1 MSYLQ
6 VPLEMLFRSMK
17 QHPEYRLYLIG
28 GGFLT
33 FLLLALMFWT
43 FRKYFTFI
51 FKSLSRNLLR
61 TILASLATMFLVLIF
76 TILWSVLLALDLM
89 TTERSKDLRAIVT
102 ERYQMPSRMPFP
114 YTATLAEGA
123 ARPDH
128 PEDAKPD
135 DSTSWQFY
143 GGTQNIIKMTYEDF
157 IFMIATDPRKLS
169 VTFDDM
175 DDLEP
180 GLVEK
185 MLANKRGVLA
195 GRDVLKRMHKKI
207 GDRFNLIGLIYKGI
221 DLEFEIVGKLPEGRN
236 DGTAIMNRE
245 YLNDALDA
253 YPRLHS
259 GQKHPN
265 ADRSM
270 ALFWMKL
277 SNMQSF
283 QKVADQVMTS
293 SMYTDPFVKCETA
306 SSGVASFLE
315 PWKDILNGVR
325 YGLVPAIL
333 VVMALVMANAI
344 SISVRE
350 RRTEMAVLKVLG
362 FGPGRILALVLGE
375 AFAVGALSGMLS
387 GTLTYILVHV
397 LLHGIPFQ
405 IAWIPKFDIFAD
417 AMWWGLV
424 IGGLTSLAGSI
435 VPAWSARTVKVSEVF
450 AKIG

>member
-17 QHPEYRLYLIG
+17 QHPEYRLYFMG
-28 GGFLT
+28 GCALT
-33 FLLLALMFWT
+33 LLVAALVFWF

-51 FKSLSRNLLR
+51 FKSLSRNLVR
-61 TILASLATMFLVLIF
+61 TILASLATMVLVFVF
-76 TILWSVLLALDLM
+76 TILWSILLMLDLM
-89 TTERSKDLRAIVT
+89 MTERGKDLRAIVT

-114 YTATLAEGA
+114 YAATLAEGA
-123 ARPDH
+123 ARADH
-128 PEDAKPD
+128 PEDVKPE

-143 GGTQNIIKMTYEDF
+143 GGTQDITKMTFEDF
-157 IFMIATDPRKLS
+157 IFLIATDPRKIP
-169 VTFDDM
+169 TMFDDM
-175 DDLEP
+175 DNLEP
-180 GLVEK
+180 GLVDK
-185 MLANKRGVLA
+185 MLANKRGVLM
-195 GRDVLKRMHKKI
+195 GRDALKRVHKKV
-207 GDRFNLIGLIYKGI
+207 GDRFKLTGLIFKGI
-221 DLEFEIVGKLPEGRN
+221 DLEFEIVGQLPEGRN
-236 DGTAIMNRE
+236 DGTSLMNRD

-253 YPRLHS
+253 YPRQHN

-265 ADRSM
+265 ADASM
-270 ALFWMKL
+270 SLFWMKIPD
-277 SNMQSF
+277 MQNF

-293 SMYTDPFVKCETA
+293 GLYTSPSVKCETA

-315 PWKDILNGVR
+315 PWKDIIRGVR

-333 VVMALVMANAI
+333 IVMALVIANAI

-362 FGPGRILALVLGE
+362 YGPGRILAIVLGE
-375 AFAVGALSGMLS
+375 AVVVGALSGWLS
-387 GTLTYILVHV
+387 GTMTYVFVHWI
-397 LLHGIPFQ
+397 LHGISFP
-405 IAWIPKFDIFAD
+405 IVWIPKFDIFAD
-417 AMWWGLV
+417 AMWWGFV